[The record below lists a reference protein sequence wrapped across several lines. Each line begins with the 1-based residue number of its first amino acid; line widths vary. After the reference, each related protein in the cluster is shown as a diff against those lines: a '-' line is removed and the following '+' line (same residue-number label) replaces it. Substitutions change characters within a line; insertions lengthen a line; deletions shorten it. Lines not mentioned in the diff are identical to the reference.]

1 MILYNYIY
9 VMKGHS
15 SPVQCTVIL
24 TPRSNGHDTLQRI
37 VFIDEICLIPNTG
50 DITIPGGM
58 VLTVDSDLNGANPQF
73 TLTCIST
80 GGPATTVTW
89 NRDSVTAMGDEMTVL
104 DNAINAQ
111 YTHTLTVTGRLGG
124 VYTCTVS
131 NAKPYEAVASFNT
144 QGNNYIH

>member
-1 MILYNYIY
+1 
-9 VMKGHS
+9 MKGQS

-37 VFIDEICLIPNTG
+37 VFIDEISLIPNTG

-73 TLTCIST
+73 TLICIST

-89 NRDSVTAMGDEMTVL
+89 TRDSTTAMGDMMTL
-104 DNAINAQ
+104 LNNALTAQ
-111 YTHTLTVTGRLGG
+111 YTHTLTVPGRLGG

-131 NAKPYEAVASFNT
+131 NAKPSEVVARFST
-144 QGNNYIH
+144 QGNDFMY